1 MAQRMPR
8 SGTRADANPDADAD
22 ALALDDTVELEQF
35 RRSPHPYLRHGDQ
48 TQRQSPGPTHRAP
61 RPSQSRPSSEPPGKT
76 MHDKDGRTRRKR
88 APHSPSESGTEAD
101 DEGYSLVKALPAPP
115 LRPHK
120 GLRESRTSGPDEWA
134 SPLLT
139 PTQIDDEGRK
149 LLEGY
154 FARTNRT
161 RRKGDA
167 YHSDDDEA
175 RRAKQKYLQR
185 RRNELVRRT
194 TETALLAGIA
204 TLAVRGCDC
213 WVNLLA
219 WHRGQLT
226 PHAWAQGR

>member
-1 MAQRMPR
+1 MAQRIPR
-8 SGTRADANPDADAD
+8 PGTRADADSD
-22 ALALDDTVELEQF
+22 ALALDDTLELEQF
-35 RRSPHPYLRHGDQ
+35 RRSPHPYLHHGDQ
-48 TQRQSPGPTHRAP
+48 THRQSPGPTHRAP
-61 RPSQSRPSSEPPGKT
+61 PPLQSRPSSEPPGKM
-76 MHDKDGRTRRKR
+76 MHDNDGRTRRKG

-120 GLRESRTSGPDEWA
+120 GLRESRTSGTDEWA

-149 LLEGY
+149 LFEGY
-154 FARTNRT
+154 FSRNSKT
-161 RRKGDA
+161 RRSGDA
-167 YHSDDDEA
+167 YHSDDEA

-194 TETALLAGIA
+194 TETALLAVIA

-226 PHAWAQGR
+226 PHAWAEDR